1 MSAVEYDGIEVDLDP
16 DTEDVTIEAPATSAY
31 SEAEI
36 AAFMTGYRAGV
47 KASRRYLMAEL
58 DQLVEAHRASA

>member
-1 MSAVEYDGIEVDLDP
+1 
-16 DTEDVTIEAPATSAY
+16 
-31 SEAEI
+31 
-36 AAFMTGYRAGV
+36 MTGYRAGV